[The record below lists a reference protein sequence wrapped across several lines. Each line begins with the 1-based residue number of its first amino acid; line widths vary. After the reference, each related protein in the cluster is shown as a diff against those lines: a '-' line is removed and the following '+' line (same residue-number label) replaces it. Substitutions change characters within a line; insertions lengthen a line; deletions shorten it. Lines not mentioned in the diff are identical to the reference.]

1 MIDSYKYYMALLF
14 SYLRQSAAGIDAL
27 NEYVGRG
34 ISWLTL
40 AMVLV
45 TFTIVILRYLF
56 DLSWVSVQESVI
68 YMHSIVFMLG
78 AAYTLKQDGHV
89 RVDIIYQK
97 CSPKIQAWIDLT
109 GTLLLLLPVAGFIF
123 WSSWEYVMDSWDIM
137 ESSRNSGGLPLVY
150 LLKSCLLLM
159 SGLLVLQAVALL
171 MQKIVYLFAPAEVT
185 HG

>member
-1 MIDSYKYYMALLF
+1 MALLF

-27 NEYVGRG
+27 NECVGRS

-45 TFTIVILRYLF
+45 TFAIVILRYLF
-56 DLSWVSVQESVI
+56 DLSWVPVQESVI

-89 RVDIIYQK
+89 RVDIVYQK
-97 CSPKIQAWIDLT
+97 CTPKVQAWIDLM

-123 WSSWEYVMDSWDIM
+123 WSSWEYVMDSWGIM

>member
-1 MIDSYKYYMALLF
+1 MDSYKYYMALFF
-14 SYLRQSAAGIDAL
+14 SFLRQSATGIDAL

-40 AMVLV
+40 AMVLL
-45 TFTIVILRYLF
+45 TFAIVICRYLF
-56 DLSWVSVQESVI
+56 DASWVPVQEAVI

-78 AAYTLKQDGHV
+78 AAYTLKHDGHV
-89 RVDIIYQK
+89 RVDIVYQK
-97 CSPKIQAWIDLT
+97 CNPKIKAWIDLV

-123 WSSWEYVMDSWDIM
+123 WSSWEYVLDAWEIT
-137 ESSRNSGGLPLVY
+137 EGSRNSGGLPFIY

-159 SGLLVLQAVALL
+159 SGLLVLQAVALF
-171 MQKIVYLFAPAEVT
+171 MQKIVYLFAQAEAA